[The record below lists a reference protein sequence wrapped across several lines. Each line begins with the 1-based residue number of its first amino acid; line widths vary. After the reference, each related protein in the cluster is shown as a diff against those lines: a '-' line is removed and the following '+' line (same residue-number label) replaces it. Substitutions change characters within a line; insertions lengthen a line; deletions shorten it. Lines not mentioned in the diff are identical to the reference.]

1 MKTLS
6 YGRQF
11 IDDDDIDAV
20 VAVLKGDWLTQGPSV
35 REFEE
40 RFAEYVGTSYAVAFA
55 NGTAALHGAYF
66 AAGVEAGDEVITS
79 AMTFAA
85 TGNAALYLGGTPVF
99 ADIDPSTLC
108 LDPKAASKKVSKRT
122 KVIAPVSYAGYPVDI
137 APFLESAGSCG
148 AVVVEDACH
157 ALGAERNGVRVGKE
171 AHMTAFSFHPV
182 KHITTGEGGMVA
194 TDSEEFA
201 RRLRLFR
208 THGIEKEPRFMTA
221 PPDGPWATEM
231 QILGFNY
238 RLSELHAAL
247 GLSQLRKLDRFVLR
261 RKEIA
266 ALYDELFEGDRVLC
280 TPPRCEGHAYHLY
293 PLQFSAGN
301 RAAVFEEL
309 GKRGIR
315 GMVHYLPVPL
325 HPYYRERF
333 GYVPGEFPHAEE
345 LYAREISLPVYY
357 GLTDDD
363 IRRVAEEV
371 RRIADSFPNR

>member
-11 IDDDDIDAV
+11 IDDDDINAV
-20 VAVLKGDWLTQGPSV
+20 VEVLKGDWLTQGPSV
-35 REFEE
+35 KEFEE
-40 RFAEYVGTSYAVAFA
+40 RFAEYVGTRYAVAFA

-66 AAGVEAGDEVITS
+66 AAGVTDGDEVIVS

-85 TGNAALYLGGTPVF
+85 TANAALYLGGTPVF

-108 LDPKAASKKVSKRT
+108 IDPEAASKKASERT

-137 APFLESAGSCG
+137 APFLECAESCG

-194 TDSEEFA
+194 TDSEAFY

-208 THGIEKEPRFMTA
+208 THGIEKEPRSMTA
-221 PPDGPWATEM
+221 PPDGPWAAEM
-231 QILGFNY
+231 QVLGFNY

-266 ALYDELFEGDRVLC
+266 SLYDELFRGIPSLL
-280 TPPRCEGHAYHLY
+280 TPPRLEGHSYHLY
-293 PLQFSAGN
+293 PLRFHAGS
-301 RAAVFEEL
+301 RAAAFEEL

-325 HPYYRERF
+325 HSYYRQRF
-333 GYVPGEFPHAEE
+333 GYASGDFPHAEE
-345 LYAREISLPVYY
+345 FYAREISLPIYY
-357 GLTDDD
+357 GLSDED
-363 IRRVAEEV
+363 IRRVAQEV
-371 RRIADSFPNR
+371 RTVAVLLQNP